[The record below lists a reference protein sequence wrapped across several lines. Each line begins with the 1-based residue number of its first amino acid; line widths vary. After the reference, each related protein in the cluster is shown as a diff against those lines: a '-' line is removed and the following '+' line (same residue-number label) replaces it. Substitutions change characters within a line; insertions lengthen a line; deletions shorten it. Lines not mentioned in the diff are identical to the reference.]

1 MLAKLTKDHSTG
13 QLSVASPEEIGF
25 QEFVQRL
32 LGTQGKES
40 HLEELVRSNVE
51 LLFGNDVSALIVGQQ
66 VYDQNNKRSDL
77 VALDDK
83 GNLVLIELKRSGED
97 MRHRSEPLEFQ
108 AIRYAATVATIRSID
123 DLVRDMFE
131 DYVRRHRVELDK
143 EGLTALVN
151 VHDN

>member
-40 HLEELVRSNVE
+40 HLEELVRFNVE

-66 VYDQNNKRSDL
+66 V
-77 VALDDK
+77 
-83 GNLVLIELKRSGED
+83 
-97 MRHRSEPLEFQ
+97 
-108 AIRYAATVATIRSID
+108 
-123 DLVRDMFE
+123 
-131 DYVRRHRVELDK
+131 
-143 EGLTALVN
+143 
-151 VHDN
+151 